1 MSSTP
6 VAIDVDRCMD
16 QADASSSRK
25 KLLDAKLSTVYASTR
40 MDRPMKRRIA
50 DFTTSFAVH
59 IHLNPHPSPSFLDPP
74 HVTIGLDVKEQIRL
88 SHSLPLPTTI
98 DASPPSADAA
108 TATSTMSPSEEWQT
122 ALHQFVHPASPA
134 MPQDAAVDDDWTAH
148 RLRTWQDAF
157 RHLYYTFHHKYEFFP
172 RSALRIHRVFVGS
185 PHHDAFYVATAQ
197 SVVCFYRA
205 TAASTTMSMRSL
217 FTKFLP
223 HDDATSRATTSPTNP
238 TSVRQRLLAAS
249 TDVPLLCA
257 RFPFQHAGIVPLQV
271 TPCGK
276 MSGRPTPTYK
286 LEVSGCILPR
296 TVHDLANAVRA
307 AAATESDASFHVVLE
322 PWASSTR
329 LNVCGWDMEVPSSS
343 FQDADRLDAIKRH
356 MHDIRYHHTT
366 GYQVGIEK

>member
-1 MSSTP
+1 M
-6 VAIDVDRCMD
+6 
-16 QADASSSRK
+16 
-25 KLLDAKLSTVYASTR
+25 
-40 MDRPMKRRIA
+40 
-50 DFTTSFAVH
+50 
-59 IHLNPHPSPSFLDPP
+59 
-74 HVTIGLDVKEQIRL
+74 
-88 SHSLPLPTTI
+88 
-98 DASPPSADAA
+98 
-108 TATSTMSPSEEWQT
+108 
-122 ALHQFVHPASPA
+122 
-134 MPQDAAVDDDWTAH
+134 
-148 RLRTWQDAF
+148 
-157 RHLYYTFHHKYEFFP
+157 
-172 RSALRIHRVFVGS
+172 VG
-185 PHHDAFYVATAQ
+185 
-197 SVVCFYRA
+197 
-205 TAASTTMSMRSL
+205 
-217 FTKFLP
+217 
-223 HDDATSRATTSPTNP
+223 
-238 TSVRQRLLAAS
+238 LLAAS

>member
-6 VAIDVDRCMD
+6 VTVGVDRCMD

-50 DFTTSFAVH
+50 DFPTSFAVH

-74 HVTIGLDVKEQIRL
+74 HATIGLDVKEQIRL

-134 MPQDAAVDDDWTAH
+134 MPQDAAVDDDWTTH

-172 RSALRIHRVFVGS
+172 RSGLRIHRVFVGS

-205 TAASTTMSMRSL
+205 TAASTAMSMRSL

-238 TSVRQRLLAAS
+238 TSVRR
-249 TDVPLLCA
+249 
-257 RFPFQHAGIVPLQV
+257 
-271 TPCGK
+271 
-276 MSGRPTPTYK
+276 
-286 LEVSGCILPR
+286 
-296 TVHDLANAVRA
+296 
-307 AAATESDASFHVVLE
+307 
-322 PWASSTR
+322 
-329 LNVCGWDMEVPSSS
+329 
-343 FQDADRLDAIKRH
+343 
-356 MHDIRYHHTT
+356 
-366 GYQVGIEK
+366 